1 MEDAQPGADEF
12 MMELSSLP
20 VSVIAIVT
28 DPSSRTAA
36 ACRRAR
42 SARFVLGTAAI
53 GAFLAAGMLARANAA
68 GHAKRPLAPLAAP
81 SSFRAAVRANALQGG
96 LVAPASAPPSASTS
110 QS

>member
-1 MEDAQPGADEF
+1 
-12 MMELSSLP
+12 MELSSVP
-20 VSVIAIVT
+20 VSVMGIVT
-28 DPSSRTAA
+28 DPSSRTTAA
-36 ACRRAR
+36 RRRAR
-42 SARFVLGTAAI
+42 SARFVLGTVAI

>member
-1 MEDAQPGADEF
+1 

-28 DPSSRTAA
+28 DPPSRTAA
-36 ACRRAR
+36 ARRRAR

-81 SSFRAAVRANALQGG
+81 SGFRAAVRANALQGG

>member
-1 MEDAQPGADEF
+1 
-12 MMELSSLP
+12 MELSSSP
-20 VSVIAIVT
+20 VSVLAIVT

-36 ACRRAR
+36 ASRRAR

>member
-1 MEDAQPGADEF
+1 
-12 MMELSSLP
+12 MELSSLP
-20 VSVIAIVT
+20 VSVIAMVT

-36 ACRRAR
+36 ARRRAR
-42 SARFVLGTAAI
+42 GGRFVLGTVAV

-81 SSFRAAVRANALQGG
+81 SSFRTAVRANALQGG

>member
-1 MEDAQPGADEF
+1 

-36 ACRRAR
+36 ARRRAR
-42 SARFVLGTAAI
+42 GARFVLGTAAI

-96 LVAPASAPPSASTS
+96 LVAPARAPPSASTS